1 MLLDSWAW
9 MELFTQGKGA
19 GRVMEVLDESPTIH
33 TCPVVVAEVYTNV
46 ARRADEAT
54 ARKVTARVL
63 DDAILLP
70 HGEEHATSASAIF
83 LAQRRK
89 SRSFPLSDGFVLAA
103 AKAEGLRVLSGD
115 PHFRGLP
122 EVEFLG

>member
-63 DDAILLP
+63 DDAI
-70 HGEEHATSASAIF
+70 HATSASAIF